1 MLHELR
7 SDYHRISVSKLMFS
21 KARRKILTGNA
32 NTTPCSTPPSLASAC
47 FLMSFTIR
55 MSGEED
61 ETKIL
66 LKERGAA
73 QRSLQMADS
82 YLESCSLVEFRID
95 RPRRATRCC

>member
-1 MLHELR
+1 MLC
-7 SDYHRISVSKLMFS
+7 Y
-21 KARRKILTGNA
+21 
-32 NTTPCSTPPSLASAC
+32 TPPSLASAC
-47 FLMSFTIR
+47 SSLNFTIR

-82 YLESCSLVEFRID
+82 YLESVHLCEFRIG
-95 RPRRATRCC
+95 RPRRAIRCC